1 MPSNDVNGGTGSA
14 QRGRR
19 PPLPTGV
26 VTLVFTDVE
35 GSTALLRRLGPRY
48 AELLDTHNEIV
59 TRSVIERGGTV
70 IRGEGDAF
78 FCAFEDPVRAVEA
91 CLAAQLR
98 LSDYI
103 WPQAGEF
110 RIRIGLHTGPV
121 ELGGEDYVGLAVHQA
136 ARVGTAAHGGQVI
149 LSETT
154 RQLLDDRLSPE
165 ISFTRLGCYQLKDFP
180 EPTVIYQLSHP
191 RLPREFPAL
200 RAVPAAAHNVPEQA
214 TLFVGRQTALA
225 ELGTLV
231 AEHRLVSVLGAGG
244 VGKTRLASEIAPLI
258 VDAFE
263 DGVWMV
269 ELAKLREGAA
279 VAAEVAATLGIRADA
294 ERGLEVTIAEALETK
309 RLLLIL
315 DNCEHVL
322 DDSAVLVQGLLQAC
336 PGVHVLATSRE
347 PIALPGERRYPLAP
361 LSLPAELGDADGSE
375 AVALFVDRARIVAPA
390 FDLAREREAVI
401 EICRRLDG
409 LPLAIELAAARAA
422 AIPPSRIASRLDRR
436 FSVLRRS
443 HRGGLPHHE
452 TLRAS
457 IEWSHELLDEAE
469 RVLLARLAV
478 FTGEFELEA
487 VEAVCGSAPLMADD
501 VLDLLG
507 QLIEKSLLQSAGDR
521 YLMLESI
528 REFAREQLEQA
539 GEVETMIAAHIAY
552 YTELVEGIARQ
563 GEGPGQREAFDR
575 LDAVLSNV
583 RSAVERALERSD
595 VMALRISA
603 AVGQYGFVRN
613 RLAEVAHWCIE
624 AAAMPDAPPV
634 LRVRALNQAGF
645 ALVIMGSLD
654 GGLAVI
660 DDGLELARG
669 AGDQL
674 LLGQSLLMA
683 ADLRLEAGREV
694 SARPFAAE
702 AVEAVRGLGD
712 DVLLGRALCF
722 VAWAEQGDAGFEA
735 TAQGLEAAFELFKR
749 AGDDRQLARTK
760 LLLAYLALEAGDLDE
775 AEYQASRGRAY
786 AEMLDH
792 VIGRAMMQI
801 ALVWVAI
808 DRGQFELATEMLNE
822 SLTIASEAGYQ
833 GLMAYCIAAEAGLA
847 AAMGASERAAHRLGS
862 LRAEGV
868 LDGIGGEGG
877 RAIGLRLAAMQEAL
891 AAELGDALEELM
903 VQGAQ
908 IHLNQL
914 AAQPR

>member
-1 MPSNDVNGGTGSA
+1 M
-14 QRGRR
+14 
-19 PPLPTGV
+19 
-26 VTLVFTDVE
+26 
-35 GSTALLRRLGPRY
+35 
-48 AELLDTHNEIV
+48 
-59 TRSVIERGGTV
+59 IERGGTV

-78 FCAFEDPVRAVEA
+78 FCAFVDPGRAVEA
-91 CLAAQLR
+91 CLQAQLR
-98 LSDYI
+98 LSDYV
-103 WPQAGEF
+103 WPPDGEF
-110 RIRIGLHTGPV
+110 RIRIGLHTGQV

-149 LSETT
+149 LSEAT
-154 RQLLDDRLSPE
+154 RQLLGDRLSPE
-165 ISFTRLGCYQLKDFP
+165 ISFNRLGCYQLKDFP

-191 RLPREFPAL
+191 RLQRDFPAL

-225 ELGTLV
+225 ELGVLV
-231 AEHRLVSVLGAGG
+231 AEQRLVSVLGAGG

-258 VDAFE
+258 VDTFE

-279 VAAEVAATLGIRADA
+279 VTAEVAATLGIRADA
-294 ERGLEVTIAEALETK
+294 ERGMETTIAEALETK
-309 RLLLIL
+309 QLLLIL

-322 DDSAVLVQGLLQAC
+322 DDSAALVQGLLQAC
-336 PGVHVLATSRE
+336 PSVHVLATSRE
-347 PIALPGERRYPLAP
+347 PLALPSERRYPLAP
-361 LSLPAELGDADGSE
+361 LSLPAGLGDAEGSE

-390 FDLAREREAVI
+390 FDLTRNREAVI
-401 EICRRLDG
+401 EICQRLDG

-457 IEWSHELLDEAE
+457 IEWSHELLEENE

-487 VEAVCGSAPLMADD
+487 AEAVCGSAPLVADD

-507 QLIEKSLLQSAGDR
+507 QLIEKSLLQPAGDR

-539 GEVETMIAAHIAY
+539 GEVEAMIAAHITY
-552 YTELVEGIARQ
+552 YTELVEEIARQ

-613 RLAEVAHWCIE
+613 RLAEVAHWCID
-624 AAAMPDAPPV
+624 AAAMPGAPPV

-660 DDGLELARG
+660 DDGLELARS

-694 SARPFAAE
+694 AARPVAAE
-702 AVEAVRGLGD
+702 AAEVVRDLGD

-722 VAWAEQGDAGFEA
+722 VAWAEQEEAGFDA
-735 TAQGLEAAFELFKR
+735 TARGLEEAFALFKR

-775 AEYQASRGRAY
+775 AEHQASRGREY

-808 DRGQFELATEMLNE
+808 DRGEFETANELLNE

-833 GLMAYCIAAEAGLA
+833 GLMGYCIAAEAGLA
-847 AAMGASERAAHRLGS
+847 AAMGAPERAARRLGS

-877 RAIGLRLAAMQEAL
+877 RAIGLRLAAMQEML
-891 AAELGDALEELM
+891 AAELGDTLEDLM
-903 VQGAQ
+903 AEGEQ

>member
-1 MPSNDVNGGTGSA
+1 MPSDDLSRATGSA

-19 PPLPTGV
+19 ATLPTGV

-48 AELLDTHNEIV
+48 AELLDIHNEIV
-59 TRSVIERGGTV
+59 TSSVIERGGTV
-70 IRGEGDAF
+70 VRGEGDAF
-78 FCAFEDPVRAVEA
+78 FCAFVDPVRAVEA

-98 LSDYI
+98 LSDYT
-103 WPQAGEF
+103 WPPDGDF
-110 RIRIGLHTGPV
+110 RVRIGVHTGQV

-136 ARVGTAAHGGQVI
+136 ARVGAAAHGGQVT
-149 LSETT
+149 LSEAT
-154 RQLLDDRLSPE
+154 RQLLGDRLPPE
-165 ISFTRLGCYQLKDFP
+165 ISFSRQGCYQLKDFP
-180 EPTVIYQLSHP
+180 EPTVIYQVSHP
-191 RLPREFPAL
+191 RLRRDFPAL

-225 ELGTLV
+225 ELGALV
-231 AEHRLVSVLGAGG
+231 AEQRLVSVLGAGG

-258 VDAFE
+258 VDSFQ

-279 VAAEVAATLGIRADA
+279 VTAEVAATLGIRGDA
-294 ERGLEVTIAEALETK
+294 ERTLEMTIAEALETK

-322 DDSAVLVQGLLQAC
+322 DDSAALVQGLLQAC

-347 PIALPGERRYPLAP
+347 PLSLPGERRYPLAP
-361 LSLPAELGDADGSE
+361 LSLPDGLRDAEGSE

-390 FDLAREREAVI
+390 FDLTRNREAVI

-457 IEWSHELLDEAE
+457 IEWSHELLEDDE

-487 VEAVCGSAPLMADD
+487 AEAVCGSAPLLTDD

-507 QLIEKSLLQSAGDR
+507 ELIEKSLLQPAGDR

-539 GEVETMIAAHIAY
+539 GEVEAMIAAHIAY
-552 YTELVEGIARQ
+552 YTELVEEIARQ
-563 GEGPGQREAFDR
+563 GEGPGQRLAFDR
-575 LDAVLSNV
+575 LDAVLPNV
-583 RSAVERALERSD
+583 RSAVERALQRSD

-613 RLAEVAHWCIE
+613 RLAEVAHWCID
-624 AAAMPDAPPV
+624 AAAMPGAPPV

-660 DDGLELARG
+660 DDGLALARS
-669 AGDQL
+669 AGDRL

-694 SARPFAAE
+694 AARPLAAE
-702 AVEAVRGLGD
+702 AVEVVGELGD

-722 VAWAEQGDAGFEA
+722 VAWAEQEQAGFDA
-735 TAQGLEAAFELFKR
+735 TARALEAAFALFKR

-760 LLLAYLALEAGDLDE
+760 LLLAYLSLEAGDLNE
-775 AEYQASRGRAY
+775 AEYQASCGREY
-786 AEMLDH
+786 AEKLDH

-801 ALVWVAI
+801 VLVWVAI
-808 DRGQFELATEMLNE
+808 DRGEFEAAGEMLSE
-822 SLTIASEAGYQ
+822 SLTIASEAGYR
-833 GLMAYCIAAEAGLA
+833 GLVGYCIAAEAGLA
-847 AAMGASERAAHRLGS
+847 AAMGASQRAARRLGS

-868 LDGIGGEGG
+868 LEGIGGEGG
-877 RAIGLRLAAMQEAL
+877 RAIGLRLAAMQETL
-891 AAELGDALEELM
+891 AAELGDAFEELM
-903 VQGAQ
+903 AEGEQ
-908 IHLNQL
+908 IHLDQL